1 MRVTGSFVP
10 VIENPLP
17 VRLAE
22 STVTEAVPDAV
33 NVRVWVEVV
42 FKSTLPNARE
52 LALIDS

>member
-1 MRVTGSFVP
+1 MSVTGSFVP

-17 VRLAE
+17 VRFAE
-22 STVTEAVPDAV
+22 SIITAAVPDAV